1 MTRANV
7 PTILLLGLVGLG
19 AGCAPNPSQVE
30 ITITNGQGE
39 IAGEVTTESVILQS
53 RLTTTDGWLDGDLP
67 GSPGVARFEVATNAD
82 FTSVVEM
89 SDWIDATADGD
100 YIVKARV
107 SGLTAETGYFYRVV
121 YGPDPE
127 NTVYG
132 PARSFA
138 THAGS
143 SGEAETSF
151 MVVTGMNYYQFFDND
166 SRYND
171 TDNTPARAYTGP
183 DKSLGYPALATML
196 SMDPDFFIATGDNVY
211 YDVPFE
217 GRADTA
223 PAMRKKWHEQL
234 GKQRFIDFF
243 AEVPT
248 YWEKDD
254 HDYRYNDSDNTSS
267 QTPLPQLGQDIFL
280 EQVPVVDPADPN
292 PVTYR
297 THRISQDLQIWL
309 TEGRDYRSANMSD
322 AGPDKTLWGTEQISW
337 FKRTLSESTA
347 TFKILISPT
356 PMIGPDDADQ
366 AGRPADNHDPVKR
379 DNHSN
384 PHGFRHERDEL
395 FAWLVENDFPDK
407 NFYIVCGD
415 RHWQYHSRHPD
426 GFEEFS
432 TGAIIDANS
441 RVGRPPGDP
450 ESNDPNAL
458 IMQFYTYDEPT
469 GGFLNVTIT
478 PGDAPAAA
486 FRFYDE
492 QGALMYEDVKLA
504 N

>member
-1 MTRANV
+1 MTRTNV
-7 PTILLLGLVGLG
+7 ATILLVGLAGLG
-19 AGCAPNPSQVE
+19 AACAPAPPPVE
-30 ITITNGQGE
+30 SAITNGQGE
-39 IAGEVTTESVILQS
+39 MAGEVTTDSVILQS
-53 RLTTTDGWLDGDLP
+53 RLTTIDGWVDGDLR
-67 GSPGVARFEVATNAD
+67 GVPGVARFEVARSAD
-82 FTSVVEM
+82 FTSIVETT
-89 SDWIDATADGD
+89 DWIDATADRD
-100 YIVKARV
+100 YIVKTRV
-107 SGLTAETGYFYRVV
+107 GGLTPGTGYVYRVV

-127 NTVYG
+127 HVVHG

-138 THAGS
+138 TYAGAG
-143 SGEAETSF
+143 GEVETSF
-151 MVVTGMNYYQFFDND
+151 MVVTGMNYYRFFDD
-166 SRYND
+166 
-171 TDNTPARAYTGP
+171 PALAYTGP
-183 DKSLGYPALATML
+183 DKELGYPALVAMR
-196 SMDPDFFIATGDNVY
+196 SMAPDFFVGTGDNVY
-211 YDVPFE
+211 YDVPLE

-223 PAMRKKWHEQL
+223 PAMRKKWHEQF

-254 HDYRYNDSDNTSS
+254 HDYRYNDSDNTSNFS
-267 QTPLPQLGQDIFL
+267 RAPNGEVPSPRLGRDMFL

-297 THRISQDLQIWL
+297 THRVSQDLQIWL
-309 TEGRDYRSANMSD
+309 VEGRDYRSANAAD
-322 AGPDKTLWGTEQISW
+322 VGPDKTLWGAEQLSW
-337 FKRTLSESTA
+337 LRRTLGESDA

-356 PMIGPDDADQ
+356 PLVGPDDAVNG
-366 AGRPADNHDPVKR
+366 ATGTIKR

-384 PHGFRHERDEL
+384 AQGFRRERDEL
-395 FAWLVENDFPDK
+395 FAWLIENGFLEK

-441 RVGRPPGDP
+441 RMGRAPGDP
-450 ESNDPNAL
+450 DSNDPNAF
-458 IMQFYTYDEPT
+458 ITQDYTYSEPT

-478 PGDAPAAA
+478 PGDAPTAA

-492 QGALMYEDVKLA
+492 QGTLMYEDVKVA